1 MTIAL
6 SILFSSLA
14 GYYAG
19 SNNFIMDD
27 GSIGLGVDSPLSQ
40 LHVRRPAGHP
50 NGATLALQYDDVL
63 SEYSQNASGGAFTMR
78 GVDNSAQ
85 ATFRTYGNTF
95 FNKSV
100 GNVGIGQ
107 EFPSS
112 KLEVSGGDIHV
123 SDADNGLIL
132 TSSNG
137 SCFRLRVTDAGSLS
151 VDPISCP

>member
-1 MTIAL
+1 MIRQKDNNKTNNKEMLKSFYRIGQKD
-6 SILFSSLA
+6 IEK
-14 GYYAG
+14 
-19 SNNFIMDD
+19 SND
-27 GSIGLGVDSPLSQ
+27 
-40 LHVRRPAGHP
+40 
-50 NGATLALQYDDVL
+50 
-63 SEYSQNASGGAFTMR
+63 
-78 GVDNSAQ
+78 
-85 ATFRTYGNTF
+85 
-95 FNKSV
+95 NKSV